1 MQSTMKHFFISFS
14 FLLLGYSSI
23 AQKIKITEGSLA
35 ALQNEREINT
45 EFTYENMSVG
55 KFKNEAEY
63 VAKKT
68 EEYNK
73 KEAGRGDNWAKN
85 WVLDRKD
92 KFEPKFNEL
101 FEQEFERKVTYS
113 SKKPAKY
120 TLIYKTTST
129 EPGFNV
135 GVMRKNAE
143 VDAEVWIVETE
154 NRSNVIAKLT
164 VLNALGRTF
173 GGYDFDTG
181 GRISECYADAGKALG
196 KFMKKNIK

>member
-1 MQSTMKHFFISFS
+1 MKHFFVSLT
-14 FLLLGYSSI
+14 FLMLGYMSI
-23 AQKIKITEGSLA
+23 AQKIKITEGSLT
-35 ALQNEREINT
+35 ALRDEKEINT
-45 EFTYENMSVG
+45 EFTYDGMSVG
-55 KFKNEAEY
+55 KYKDEAEY

-73 KEAGRGDNWAKN
+73 KEAGRGDTWAKN

-101 FEQEFERKVTYS
+101 FEREIGKDVTYAS
-113 SKKPAKY
+113 PKPAKY
-120 TLIYKTTST
+120 TMIFKTKST

-143 VDAEVWIVETE
+143 VDAEVWVVETE
-154 NRSNVIAKLT
+154 NRNNVIAKMTL
-164 VLNALGRTF
+164 LNALGRTF

-181 GRISECYADAGKALG
+181 GRLAECYADAGKALG
-196 KFMKKNIK
+196 SFMKNNY

>member
-1 MQSTMKHFFISFS
+1 MKHFFISLS
-14 FLLLGYSSI
+14 FLMLGYISF
-23 AQKIKITEGSLA
+23 AQKIKITEGSLSPLA
-35 ALQNEREINT
+35 NEKEINT

-73 KEAGRGDNWAKN
+73 KEAGRGDNWARN

-101 FEQEFERKVTYS
+101 FEQEFERRVTYA

-120 TLIYKTTST
+120 TLIYKTTTT

-143 VDAEVWIVETE
+143 TDAEVWIVETE
-154 NRSNVIAKLT
+154 NRNNVIAKLT

-181 GRISECYADAGKALG
+181 GRLAECYADAGKALG
-196 KFMKKNIK
+196 KFMNKNIK

>member
-1 MQSTMKHFFISFS
+1 MKHFFISLS
-14 FLLLGYSSI
+14 FLMLGYISF

-35 ALQNEREINT
+35 PLANEKEINT

-55 KFKNEAEY
+55 KFKNEADY

-73 KEAGRGDNWAKN
+73 KEAGRGDNWARN

-101 FEQEFERKVTYS
+101 FEQEFERKVTYA

-143 VDAEVWIVETE
+143 TDAEVWIVETE
-154 NRSNVIAKLT
+154 NRNNVIAKLT

-181 GRISECYADAGKALG
+181 GRLAECYADAGKALG
-196 KFMKKNIK
+196 RFMKKNIK

>member
-1 MQSTMKHFFISFS
+1 MKHFFISLS
-14 FLLLGYSSI
+14 FLLLGYISF
-23 AQKIKITEGSLA
+23 AQKIKIIEGSLA
-35 ALQNEREINT
+35 PLANEKEINT

-55 KFKNEAEY
+55 KFKNEADY

-73 KEAGRGDNWAKN
+73 KEAGRGDNWARN

-101 FEQEFERKVTYS
+101 FEQEFERKVTYA

-143 VDAEVWIVETE
+143 TDAEVWIVETE